1 MGKYEA
7 SGLSTLG
14 TPCGDF
20 ANQEPG
26 GNDEILAGL
35 KYVRPGNGFVPAF
48 PLMQKAS
55 VNGLL
60 AHPIWNAI
68 RAACE
73 SPVLT
78 FDWTTPSWSPVTT
91 RDVQWNFQ
99 TVLVDKKGNLYRR
112 YSTTVD
118 PADIA
123 PDIEVLL
130 AQ

>member
-48 PLMQKAS
+48 PLMQKVRTLRTAWA
-55 VNGLL
+55 GGTEALRQREGGRRL
-60 AHPIWNAI
+60 PWLYGITTIFHPKPH
-68 RAACE
+68 
-73 SPVLT
+73 SH
-78 FDWTTPSWSPVTT
+78 
-91 RDVQWNFQ
+91 
-99 TVLVDKKGNLYRR
+99 R
-112 YSTTVD
+112 YHII
-118 PADIA
+118 PF
-123 PDIEVLL
+123 
-130 AQ
+130 